1 MEGLFSGL
9 TPQQVMEQ
17 ERQARSGLNL
27 SLARSADPL
36 AGTLFRGA
44 ETADALRMNVADIFG
59 NPMPESA
66 AVKAAKEQEGFRN
79 EIARMMQEG
88 VASGEP
94 REVTAKKIQSF
105 LLSKGKVAEA
115 EQMRAQGITESQMAS
130 KSTAEI
136 GLKEAQ
142 TTAALAAANASE
154 AAANR
159 EKSINYGVDNESYS
173 KEYFGK
179 DFKDLTP
186 QEAGKV
192 NRAVEAM
199 KNANASANRSITTF
213 VTDQDPT
220 KPINAVKS
228 VFSEPQPVKE
238 TIKVG
243 NAATKAMTLLNSNR
257 AFDQTMA
264 EQVIASLFGDSE
276 TSKSELARIINSG
289 DLATSVANKVTRFI
303 SGVPT
308 EFTKEEMKQAVTA
321 VYKHQEKAFN
331 GLTSLGANMLKKAGI
346 TDLPTYANSTGAGD
360 LFTQKTPSVVFKQ
373 PEEGTRQRPFAVR
386 EPTIPAAPMP
396 SGNVVDWA
404 SLPSLQQ
411 NNR

>member
-17 ERQARSGLNL
+17 ERQARSKLNL
-27 SLARSADPL
+27 SLAQSADPL
-36 AGTLFRGA
+36 TGTMFRGLESA
-44 ETADALRMNVADIFG
+44 SALGRNVADIFG
-59 NPMPESA
+59 NPIQESA
-66 AVKAAKEQEGFRN
+66 AVTAAKEQEGFRN

-94 REVTAKKIQSF
+94 REETAKRIQSF

-115 EQMRAQGITESQMAS
+115 EQMRAQGITESQLAS
-130 KSTAEI
+130 KSAAEV
-136 GLKEAQ
+136 GLKGAQ
-142 TTAALAAANASE
+142 TTAALAAAKASE
-154 AAANR
+154 AAAAR

-173 KEYFGK
+173 KEYYGK

-199 KNANASANRSITTF
+199 KKANASITTF
-213 VTDQDPT
+213 IQNPDPT

-238 TIKVG
+238 TIKLG
-243 NAATKAMTLLNSNR
+243 NAATKAMTLLNSDR

-308 EFTKEEMKQAVTA
+308 ELTKEEMKQAVTA

-331 GLTSLGANMLKKAGI
+331 GLTSLGGNMLKKAGI
-346 TDLPTYANSTGAGD
+346 TDLPTYADSTGSGN
-360 LFTQKTPSVVFKQ
+360 LFTQKPPVAGNLPPSVLRQ
-373 PEEGTRQRPFAVR
+373 PQAGT
-386 EPTIPAAPMP
+386 APLP
-396 SGNVVDWA
+396 STRVEDWA
-404 SLPSLQQ
+404 NMQTLQQ
-411 NNR
+411 KR

>member
-36 AGTLFRGA
+36 TGTMFRGLESA
-44 ETADALRMNVADIFG
+44 SALGRNVADIFG
-59 NPMPESA
+59 NPIQESA
-66 AVKAAKEQEGFRN
+66 AVTAAKEQEGFRN

-94 REVTAKKIQSF
+94 REETAKRIQSF
-105 LLSKGKVAEA
+105 LLSRGKVAEA
-115 EQMRAQGITESQMAS
+115 EQMRAQGITESQLAS
-130 KSTAEI
+130 KSTAEV

-142 TTAALAAANASE
+142 TTAALAAAKASE
-154 AAANR
+154 AAAAR

-173 KEYFGK
+173 KEYYGK

-199 KNANASANRSITTF
+199 KNANASAGKTITNF
-213 VTDQDPT
+213 IENPDPT

-238 TIKVG
+238 TIKLG
-243 NAATKAMTLLNSNR
+243 NAATKAMTLLNSDR

-276 TSKSELARIINSG
+276 TSKSELARIISSG
-289 DLATSVANKVTRFI
+289 DLATSVANKFTRFI
-303 SGVPT
+303 SGQPT
-308 EFTKEEMKQAVTA
+308 ELTKEEMKQAVTA

-360 LFTQKTPSVVFKQ
+360 LFTQKPSSVVFKK
-373 PEEGTRQRPFAVR
+373 PEEGTRQRPFAIR
-386 EPTIPAAPMP
+386 EPTIPEAP
-396 SGNVVDWA
+396 SLSENVTDWA
-404 SLPSLQQ
+404 NMQTLQR
-411 NNR
+411 NR

>member
-27 SLARSADPL
+27 SLAQSADPL
-36 AGTLFRGA
+36 SGTLFRGA

-94 REVTAKKIQSF
+94 REETAKKIQSF
-105 LLSKGKVAEA
+105 LLSRGKVAEA
-115 EQMRAQGITESQMAS
+115 EQMRAQSITESQMAS
-130 KSTAEI
+130 KSAAEI

-173 KEYFGK
+173 KEFFGK
-179 DFKDLTP
+179 NQNP
-186 QEAGKV
+186 
-192 NRAVEAM
+192 
-199 KNANASANRSITTF
+199 
-213 VTDQDPT
+213 DPS
-220 KPINAVKS
+220 KRIDALNS
-228 VFSEPQPVKE
+228 VFSTPQPVKE
-238 TIKVG
+238 TVKVG
-243 NAATKAMTLLNSNR
+243 NAAIKAMTLLNSDK
-257 AFDQTMA
+257 AFDQAMA
-264 EQVIASLFGDSE
+264 EQVMATLFGDSE
-276 TSKSELARIINSG
+276 TSKSEMARLLSTG
-289 DLATSVANKVTRFI
+289 DLATRVANTFTRLI
-303 SGVPT
+303 SGTPSDL
-308 EFTKEEMKQAVTA
+308 TKEEMKEAVKA
-321 VYKHQEKAFN
+321 VYQQQAKAFN
-331 GLTSLGANMLKKAGI
+331 GLTSIGATMLKEAGI
-346 TDLPTYANSTGAGD
+346 KELPTYDSLTGAGN
-360 LFTQKTPSVVFKQ
+360 LFTQKLPSVVFKQ
-373 PEEGTRQRPFAVR
+373 PEEGTREPPFQLR
-386 EPTIPAAPMP
+386 RPTIPAAPMP
-396 SGNVVDWA
+396 SGNVVDWT

-411 NNR
+411 KR

>member
-94 REVTAKKIQSF
+94 REETAKKIQSF
-105 LLSKGKVAEA
+105 LLSKGKVAA
-115 EQMRAQGITESQMAS
+115 
-130 KSTAEI
+130 
-136 GLKEAQ
+136 
-142 TTAALAAANASE
+142 
-154 AAANR
+154 R

-179 DFKDLTP
+179 EFKDLTP
-186 QEAGKV
+186 QEAAKV

-199 KNANASANRSITTF
+199 KNANAAIGKTTTTF
-213 VTDQDPT
+213 IQNPDPS
-220 KPINAVKS
+220 KRIDALNS
-228 VFSEPQPVKE
+228 VFSTPQPVKE
-238 TIKVG
+238 TVKVG
-243 NAATKAMTLLNSNR
+243 NAAIKAMTLLNSDK
-257 AFDQTMA
+257 AFDQAMA
-264 EQVIASLFGDSE
+264 EQVMATLFGDSE
-276 TSKSELARIINSG
+276 TSKSELARLLNTG
-289 DLATSVANKVTRFI
+289 DIATRVANTFTRLI
-303 SGVPT
+303 SGTPSDL
-308 EFTKEEMKQAVTA
+308 TKEEMKEAVKA
-321 VYKHQEKAFN
+321 VYQQQAKAFN
-331 GLTSLGANMLKKAGI
+331 GLTSIGATMLKEAGI
-346 TDLPTYANSTGAGD
+346 KELPTYDSLTGAGD
-360 LFTQKTPSVVFKQ
+360 LFTQKVPSVVFKQ
-373 PEEGTRQRPFAVR
+373 PEEGTREPPFQLR
-386 EPTIPAAPMP
+386 RPTIPAAPMP

>member
-27 SLARSADPL
+27 SLAQSADPL
-36 AGTLFRGA
+36 SGTLFRGA

-94 REVTAKKIQSF
+94 REETAKKIQSF
-105 LLSKGKVAEA
+105 LLSRGKVAEA
-115 EQMRAQGITESQMAS
+115 EQMRAQSITESQMAS
-130 KSTAEI
+130 KSAAEI

-173 KEYFGK
+173 KEFFGK
-179 DFKDLTP
+179 NFNALTP
-186 QEAGKV
+186 QEAAKV

-199 KNANASANRSITTF
+199 KNANAAIGKTTTTF
-213 VTDQDPT
+213 IQNPDPS
-220 KPINAVKS
+220 KRIDALNS
-228 VFSEPQPVKE
+228 VFSTPQPVKE
-238 TIKVG
+238 TVKVG
-243 NAATKAMTLLNSNR
+243 NAAIKAMTLLNSDK
-257 AFDQTMA
+257 AFDQAMA
-264 EQVIASLFGDSE
+264 EQVMATLFGDSE
-276 TSKSELARIINSG
+276 TSKSEMARLLSTG
-289 DLATSVANKVTRFI
+289 DLATRVANTFTRLI
-303 SGVPT
+303 SGTPSDL
-308 EFTKEEMKQAVTA
+308 TKEEMKEAVKA
-321 VYKHQEKAFN
+321 VYQQQAKAFN
-331 GLTSLGANMLKKAGI
+331 GLTSIGATMLKEAGI
-346 TDLPTYANSTGAGD
+346 KELPTYDSLTGAGN
-360 LFTQKTPSVVFKQ
+360 LFTQKLPSVVFKQ
-373 PEEGTRQRPFAVR
+373 PEEGTREPPFQLR
-386 EPTIPAAPMP
+386 RPTIPAAPMP
-396 SGNVVDWA
+396 SGNVVDWT

-411 NNR
+411 KR

>member
-36 AGTLFRGA
+36 TGTMFRGLESA
-44 ETADALRMNVADIFG
+44 SALGRNVADIFG
-59 NPMPESA
+59 NPIQESA
-66 AVKAAKEQEGFRN
+66 AVTAAKEQEGFRN

-94 REVTAKKIQSF
+94 REETAKRIQSF
-105 LLSKGKVAEA
+105 LLSRGKVAEA
-115 EQMRAQGITESQMAS
+115 EQMRAQGITESQLAS
-130 KSTAEI
+130 KSTAEV

-142 TTAALAAANASE
+142 TTAALAAAKASE
-154 AAANR
+154 AAAAR

-173 KEYFGK
+173 KEYYGK

-199 KNANASANRSITTF
+199 KKANASITTF
-213 VTDQDPT
+213 IQNPDPT
-220 KPINAVKS
+220 KPINAVMS

-243 NAATKAMTLLNSNR
+243 NAATKAMTLLNSDR

-276 TSKSELARIINSG
+276 TSKSELARIISSG
-289 DLATSVANKVTRFI
+289 DLATSVANKFTRFI
-303 SGVPT
+303 SGQPT
-308 EFTKEEMKQAVTA
+308 ELTKEEMKQAVTA

-360 LFTQKTPSVVFKQ
+360 LFTQKPSSVVFKK
-373 PEEGTRQRPFAVR
+373 PEEGTRQRPFAIR
-386 EPTIPAAPMP
+386 EPTIPEAP
-396 SGNVVDWA
+396 SLSENVTDWA
-404 SLPSLQQ
+404 NMQTLQR
-411 NNR
+411 NR